1 MRIFITII
9 AAGALS
15 VVAGIVV
22 VQFAT
27 HGLPRY
33 DDAWSIGMGE
43 AAGMLGTPLYALL
56 AMLVY
61 GVTLWRGGSEAA
73 IRIAMIAL
81 AVPPLLLLLF
91 GLSRGGGGLMRELQ
105 SVLQF
110 VVPLVMV
117 AVIQWLVLRTALRR
131 RTMATP

>member
-1 MRIFITII
+1 MRTFITIV

-15 VVAGIVV
+15 VFAGIVV

-61 GVTLWRGGSEAA
+61 GVTLWRGGSERA
-73 IRIAMIAL
+73 IWIAMLAL
-81 AVPPLLLLLF
+81 AAPPVLLLLF
-91 GLSRGGGGLMRELQ
+91 GMSRGGGGLMRELQ

-110 VVPLVMV
+110 VAPLVLV

-131 RTMATP
+131 ARAAP